1 MKTFETIKNDM
12 DKIINFF
19 NENKATTKNIF
30 EYFGIDNVFHIESHK
45 VNKNT
50 ISEYDINFGLLTLTI
65 TTENDR
71 IADIRG
77 IEVWTDKEINKMEK
91 ETITN
96 YFKNEFNANIIQWIV
111 F

>member
-12 DKIINFF
+12 GKMVNFF
-19 NENKATTKNIF
+19 NMNKATTKNIF

-50 ISEYDINFGLLTLTI
+50 ISEYDINYGLLTITL

-71 IADIRG
+71 IDNIRG
-77 IEVWTDKEINKMEK
+77 IEVWTKEISMSEK

-96 YFKNEFNANIIQWIV
+96 YFKNEFNANITQWIV